1 MSTVEDKLN
10 SLFRRV
16 RRLQQSAF
24 AIVGS
29 VFEDSSGLS
38 QIRVLDLLIT
48 SLQSPFFGFSESLSF
63 AFTLVVKFGGRHIGQ
78 SFDVVP
84 RLMILID
91 AYKETMGDLA
101 GLMNIM
107 MIGADS
113 VSLSEALN
121 YINLWLP
128 AETEVTT
135 GLIVGVKLT
144 DLFEQSALL
153 WMIVSEQES
162 VALSESYFIELFGN
176 ASTTAYSAL
185 GAVIVKLTDTLTNS
199 GLLWMTLSVAEA
211 VDLTETLNAMHL
223 WLPATGDV
231 SVVAVILAS
240 ALITLSDTFGVT
252 PFIDILSIFSESLTV
267 GESSVAHMIGI
278 AGNTL
283 IETLG
288 WYLTLPLSKAVS
300 SAGLLWAM
308 MSFSESVDIEDVEK
322 IIPYMLRTSTMVDG
336 FYLLLKLTESL
347 QPVGLLN
354 IGALF
359 DESVTIG
366 DTDTIGV
373 IGIMTNSMVE
383 TTASVVRGAFQDI
396 FGVTRLLNVTG
407 IFSESISAVDTF
419 NMLVGTGIA
428 GTSISVALVVLGS
441 VPSVVVDSFNSL
453 KSLLAMISGTDSM
466 SVADALDYV
475 DMRSDTGGDVSVN
488 YECIKS
494 CPSCYNCDGC
504 EYCNTCDGC
513 DAGACDTCNTCQ
525 GGCDNCDQ
533 CEGCDE
539 SCQTACQTCDNCIS
553 CITCVTCVTC
563 VNCQACNICEFC
575 DGGCNTCYTVCDN
588 CDNCDGCQVCN
599 TCDNCD
605 NCDNCDG
612 TCYTC
617 NQSCY
622 LCDSCD
628 TCDSCATCDSCMNCY
643 SSCEQCDDF
652 CQTCATCYA
661 SCYAC
666 DECNNSC
673 ELCYQE

>member
-1 MSTVEDKLN
+1 MSTIEDKLN

-24 AIVGS
+24 AIIGS
-29 VFEDSSGLS
+29 AFEDSSGLS
-38 QIRVLDLLIT
+38 QIQILDLLIT
-48 SLQSPFFGFSESLSF
+48 SLQSPFFGFSETLSF
-63 AFTLVVKFGGRHIGQ
+63 AFTLVVKFGGRHIGH

-91 AYKETMGDLA
+91 AYRETMVDLA
-101 GLMNIM
+101 GLMNM
-107 MIGADS
+107 MLVGSDS

-128 AETEVTT
+128 VDAEVTT
-135 GLIVGVKLT
+135 GLVVGVKLT

-162 VALSESYFIELFGN
+162 IDLSESYFIGLFGS
-176 ASTTAYSAL
+176 ASTTVSSAV
-185 GAVIVKLTDTLTNS
+185 GTVIVKLPDTLTNLS

-211 VDLTETLNAMHL
+211 IDLTETLNAMHL
-223 WLPATGDV
+223 WLPATGVV
-231 SVVAVILAS
+231 SVVAEILAS
-240 ALITLSDTFGVT
+240 ALITLSDTFGTT
-252 PFIDILSIFSESLTV
+252 PFMDILSMFSESLTV
-267 GESSVAHMIGI
+267 GESSVAHIVGI
-278 AGNTL
+278 AGSTMT
-283 IETLG
+283 ETLG
-288 WYLTLPLSKAVS
+288 RAMTFPLSEAMS
-300 SAGLLWAM
+300 SEGLLWAM
-308 MSFSESVDIEDVEK
+308 MPFSESVDIEDVEK
-322 IIPYMLRTSTMVDG
+322 TILYMLRTSVLADG

-359 DESVTIG
+359 EESVTVS
-366 DTDTIGV
+366 DSNTLGV

-383 TTASVVRGAFQDI
+383 STASVIRGAFQDI

-407 IFSESISAVDTF
+407 IFSESISAADTF
-419 NMLVGTGIA
+419 NALVGTGIA
-428 GTSISVALVVLGS
+428 GTTISVALVVLGS
-441 VPSVVVDSFNSL
+441 VPSVVIESFNSL
-453 KSLLAMISGTDSM
+453 KSLLAMISSSDSM

-475 DMRSDTGGDVSVN
+475 DMSSDLDGDISVN

-494 CPSCYNCDGC
+494 CPSCYNCDTC
-504 EYCNTCDGC
+504 EACDV
-513 DAGACDTCNTCQ
+513 GACDTCNSCQ

-539 SCQTACQTCDNCIS
+539 SCQTACQTCDNCINCIS
-553 CITCVTCVTC
+553 CITCVTCV
-563 VNCQACNICEFC
+563 NCQSCNVCEFC
-575 DGGCNTCYTVCDN
+575 DSGCNTCYTVCDT
-588 CDNCDGCQVCN
+588 CDSCDGCQVCN
-599 TCDNCD
+599 TCDHCD
-605 NCDNCDG
+605 NCDTCDG
-612 TCYTC
+612 ACYTC

-622 LCDSCD
+622 LCDACD
-628 TCDSCATCDSCMNCY
+628 TCDSCATCDACQTCY
-643 SSCEQCDDF
+643 SSCEQCDSF